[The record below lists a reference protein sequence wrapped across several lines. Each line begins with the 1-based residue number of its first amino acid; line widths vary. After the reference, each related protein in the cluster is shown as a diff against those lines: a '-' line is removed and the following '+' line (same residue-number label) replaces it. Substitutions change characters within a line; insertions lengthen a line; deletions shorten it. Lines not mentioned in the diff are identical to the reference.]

1 MTAVHEAVRIGRPL
15 DAVPPAIVLQDVA
28 KTHGIGQRSTPVLES
43 ISLTV
48 PRGEFLCLVGPSG
61 CGKSTLLSLLAG
73 LDRPS
78 AGTVDVREG
87 RPALMFQD
95 AALFPWLTV
104 EQNIAFPLRMQHAG
118 RAERAQRVRE
128 LLRIVRLDGLEKRR
142 PHELSG
148 GMRQRVALARAMAQD
163 TSVLLMDEPFAALD
177 PTTRDLLHDELEQ
190 LWRTAGLTVV
200 FVTHQVGE
208 AVRLGDRVLLLSGRP
223 AQIGAEYRLDLPR
236 PRRIGSPETAA
247 LVAEI
252 TERLRFEVHAD
263 ARI

>member
-1 MTAVHEAVRIGRPL
+1 ML
-15 DAVPPAIVLQDVA
+15 
-28 KTHGIGQRSTPVLES
+28 
-43 ISLTV
+43 
-48 PRGEFLCLVGPSG
+48 
-61 CGKSTLLSLLAG
+61 
-73 LDRPS
+73 
-78 AGTVDVREG
+78 DVRDG

-104 EQNIAFPLRMQHAG
+104 EENIAFPLRMQHAG
-118 RAERAQRVRE
+118 RVERTRRVRE
-128 LLRIVRLDGLEKRR
+128 LLQMVRLNGLENKR

-148 GMRQRVALARAMAQD
+148 GMRQRVALARALAQD
-163 TSVLLMDEPFAALD
+163 TSILLMDEPFAALD

-190 LWRTAGLTVV
+190 LWSTAGLTVV

-236 PRRIGSPETAA
+236 PRRGGSLETAA

-252 TERLRFEVHAD
+252 TERLRLEVHD
-263 ARI
+263 YARI